1 MTKSFFPDGAAG
13 GISGG
18 VYQACPE
25 RSYFISLKLNG
36 SPFRRFCSCF
46 QVRTLYN
53 QKFKSDGQEKSTK
66 ILISLQELTGQFLS
80 FFVDRYLLSTCR

>member
-1 MTKSFFPDGAAG
+1 MNKSFFPRGAAG

-36 SPFRRFCSCF
+36 SPF
-46 QVRTLYN
+46 TN
-53 QKFKSDGQEKSTK
+53 SDVFAAASIPVEALIQLK
-66 ILISLQELTGQFLS
+66 I
-80 FFVDRYLLSTCR
+80 